1 MITNEIASL
10 QQLNAEEIE
19 MVAGATCTGCGG
31 CSPTATCARTTCQ
44 GETVVDEE
52 GPQG

>member
-10 QQLNAEEIE
+10 QQLSAEEIE

-31 CSPTATCARTTCQ
+31 CSPTATCSRTTCL
-44 GETVVDEE
+44 GETVVDGEDE
-52 GPQG
+52 QG